1 MSENKA
7 LEVQQKALR
16 PVDKLKIT
24 LSEGSIKEQFANALK
39 DSAPLFTASI
49 LDLYMGDPQLQKCD
63 PNLVVVEALKAA
75 VLRLPINKSLGF
87 AYIVAYQKS
96 SKIGNEWIKEHI
108 PTFQLGYKGMIQ
120 LANRT
125 GYYRYIHCG
134 YTYKGEVVEENWLNG
149 EIYKSGAKESDEV
162 TGYFAHFETINGLR
176 KTIYRSKAEAE
187 AHAGKYSAGYK
198 ANLDIWKKEADK
210 MHRKGVLRDLLSKWG
225 MLSVEICNAVADDI
239 KADSVFED
247 KLSTEIS
254 PATLKAAAEA
264 AANQIPEPSAYPEP
278 PTDRDP
284 EPPIQPPR
292 PRPTL

>member
-24 LSEGSIKEQFANALK
+24 LSEASIKEQFVNALK
-39 DSAPLFTASI
+39 ESAPLFAASI

-87 AYIVAYQKS
+87 AYIVAYK
-96 SKIGNEWIKEHI
+96 GI

-125 GYYRYIHCG
+125 GYYKYIHCG
-134 YTYKGEVVEENWLNG
+134 YIYQGETVEENWLNG
-149 EIYKSGAKESDEV
+149 ELTKSGTKASDEV

-176 KTIYRSKAEAE
+176 KTIYRSRAEAE
-187 AHAGKYSAGYK
+187 KHAGKYSSGYK
-198 ANLDIWKKEADK
+198 YGLDIWKKETDK

-239 KADSVFED
+239 KADSVFDD
-247 KLSTEIS
+247 KPVTEIS
-254 PATLKAAAEA
+254 SVTLKAAAEA
-264 AANQIPEPSAYPEP
+264 AAGQTPEP
-278 PTDRDP
+278 PVSLEPPADRAP
-284 EPPIQPPR
+284 EPPVQQPPAQQR
-292 PRPTL
+292 KPRVELQ